1 MLGVGVGVPD
11 SPMST
16 SPYEVL
22 GVPASASDEDL
33 RRAYRRA
40 LRETHP
46 DTGGDQQRFI
56 AVQAAWDRIG
66 SPDARATYD
75 RGRSSVGEPT
85 SWAPSSGGADRD
97 RPASTRP
104 AARTFGHPAGW
115 RHERYLTLLREWV
128 GLGETVPDPYDPV
141 LVRRAPREIRHLL
154 ADALAEEAT
163 ARRLATLGIG
173 YTVWHDVATGA
184 PDEKIDHVVLGPTGL
199 FAIQSEDF
207 GGPVGVRRGE
217 LTGEALAGE
226 RPMHELA
233 VRARSIA
240 RAARVKFTGLLL
252 VLPDE
257 HLESPAEPVGSSRG
271 AQQVVLRA
279 EVLLTALRDGL
290 PDARAV
296 GGNEIFEV
304 RTRLQQAIR
313 FA

>member
-1 MLGVGVGVPD
+1 MPD
-11 SPMST
+11 SPMSA

-22 GVPASASDEDL
+22 GVPAGATDEDL
-33 RRAYRRA
+33 RRAYRRL

-46 DTGGDQQRFI
+46 DTGGDPQRFI
-56 AVQAAWDRIG
+56 AVQAAWERVG
-66 SPDARATYD
+66 SPDARAQYD
-75 RGRSSVGEPT
+75 RGRSPLGEPA
-85 SWAPSSGGADRD
+85 SWAPSSGPRTSGD

-104 AARTFGHPAGW
+104 TARTFGHPGGW
-115 RHERYLTLLREWV
+115 RRERYLVLLREWV
-128 GLGETVPDPYDPV
+128 GLGESIPDPYDPV

-163 ARRLATLGIG
+163 ARRLGSLGIG
-173 YTVWHDVATGA
+173 YTVWHDVAAGGS
-184 PDEKIDHVVLGPTGL
+184 DEKIDHVVLGPTGL

-233 VRARSIA
+233 VRAKTVA
-240 RAARVKFTGLLL
+240 RAAHVKFTGLLL

-257 HLESPAEPVGSSRG
+257 HLDEPAASLGSSRG
-271 AQQVVLRA
+271 AEQVVLRA
-279 EVLLTALRDGL
+279 SVLLTALRDGL
-290 PDARAV
+290 PDSRPV

-304 RTRLQQAIR
+304 RTRLQAAIR

>member
-1 MLGVGVGVPD
+1 MTD
-11 SPMST
+11 SPMSA

-33 RRAYRRA
+33 RRAYRRL

-46 DTGGDQQRFI
+46 DTGGDPQRFI
-56 AVQAAWDRIG
+56 AVQAAWERIG
-66 SPDARATYD
+66 SPDARAQYD
-75 RGRSSVGEPT
+75 RGRSPVGEPA
-85 SWAPSSGGADRD
+85 SWAPSGGARTE
-97 RPASTRP
+97 RTGSTRP
-104 AARTFGHPAGW
+104 TARTFGHPGGW
-115 RHERYLTLLREWV
+115 RRERYLELLREWV
-128 GLGETVPDPYDPV
+128 GLGESIPDPYDPV

-173 YTVWHDVATGA
+173 YTVWHDVRAGS

-207 GGPVGVRRGE
+207 GGPLGVRRGE
-217 LTGEALAGE
+217 LIGEALAGE

-233 VRARSIA
+233 VRAKAVARS
-240 RAARVKFTGLLL
+240 ARVRFTALLL
-252 VLPDE
+252 LLPDE
-257 HLESPAEPVGSSRG
+257 DLATPAESLGSSRG
-271 AQQVVLRA
+271 AEQVVLRA
-279 EVLLTALRDGL
+279 STLLTALRDGL
-290 PDARAV
+290 PGAPAV

-304 RTRLQQAIR
+304 RTRLQAAIR

>member
-1 MLGVGVGVPD
+1 MTD

-22 GVPASASDEDL
+22 GVPASASDDEL
-33 RRAYRRA
+33 RRAYRRL

-56 AVQAAWDRIG
+56 AVQAAWERIG
-66 SPDARATYD
+66 SPDARAVYD
-75 RGRSSVGEPT
+75 RGRSTAGEPA
-85 SWAPSSGGADRD
+85 SWAPAGGGADRSG
-97 RPASTRP
+97 STRP
-104 AARTFGHPAGW
+104 TARTFGHPGGW
-115 RHERYLTLLREWV
+115 RRERYLSLLREWV
-128 GLGETVPDPYDPV
+128 GVGEAIPDPYDPV

-163 ARRLATLGIG
+163 ARRLASLGIG
-173 YTVWHDVATGA
+173 YTVWHDVAAGG

-207 GGPVGVRRGE
+207 GAAIGIRRGE

-233 VRARSIA
+233 VRAKAVS
-240 RAARVKFTGLLL
+240 RAARVRFTGLLL

-257 HLESPAEPVGSSRG
+257 HLTSPAESVGTSRG
-271 AQQVVLRA
+271 AEQVVLTA
-279 EVLLTALRDGL
+279 SVLLTALRDGL
-290 PDARAV
+290 PDAPAV

>member
-1 MLGVGVGVPD
+1 MPD
-11 SPMST
+11 SPMSA

-22 GVPASASDEDL
+22 GVPAGATDEDL
-33 RRAYRRA
+33 RRAYRRL

-46 DTGGDQQRFI
+46 DTGGDPQRFI
-56 AVQAAWDRIG
+56 AVQAAWERIG
-66 SPDARATYD
+66 SPDARAQYD
-75 RGRSSVGEPT
+75 RGHSPLGEPA
-85 SWAPSSGGADRD
+85 SWAPSSGPRASGD

-104 AARTFGHPAGW
+104 TARTFGHPGGW
-115 RHERYLTLLREWV
+115 RRERYLALLREWV
-128 GLGETVPDPYDPV
+128 GFGESIPDPYDPV

-163 ARRLATLGIG
+163 ARRLGSLGIG
-173 YTVWHDVATGA
+173 YTVWHDVAAGA
-184 PDEKIDHVVLGPTGL
+184 GSDEKIDHVVLGPTGL

-233 VRARSIA
+233 LRARTVA

-257 HLESPAEPVGSSRG
+257 HLDEPAAGIGSSRG
-271 AQQVVLRA
+271 AEQVVLRA
-279 EVLLTALRDGL
+279 SVLLTALREGL
-290 PDARAV
+290 PDSRPV
-296 GGNEIFEV
+296 GGSEIFEV
-304 RTRLQQAIR
+304 RTRLQAAIR